1 MKMKGFELL
10 VIVVSLL
17 AIRSY
22 LYYIEVKE
30 ELHHIYLPHFSFAIL
45 LCLVI

>member
-1 MKMKGFELL
+1 MKMKGFQLL
-10 VIVVSLL
+10 VIIVSKF

-30 ELHHIYLPHFSFAIL
+30 ELYHIYLPHFSFAII
-45 LCLVI
+45 LCLVT